1 MNLLQATVRRESE
14 RWCKRDV
21 RPWWAPKC
29 IDSRGTSLALLAAV
43 RKGGKKRWQNLAGC
57 RSTSVPVI
65 KSRDS
70 SARELVCNRKSEG
83 KRSGGKSKM
92 AWRARFA
99 RARWSSSVLL
109 EVVPVPCTGLSSCS
123 KKWTLRYVRPPS
135 RNTASLSRHGST
147 NHLENVFLSLSLPL
161 RKNRTQFPF
170 PLPPRLEFDPRC
182 REANFPPFPHEFSI
196 LLVAALSE
204 VKKSISFSNFSQFS
218 LLLRVSGEQIFRIV
232 LWCAIKTDIIDRMGE

>member
-1 MNLLQATVRRESE
+1 MPLRGHTFQRTLPPPMSSEASDWPGKMKREEFERSFFYARKTYDSYEKFYYFIKNCKDIYIFFFFFLLFPSDTSNENFPILFSWEERRGGGGMNLLQATVRRESE

-92 AWRARFA
+92 AWRAGFA

-123 KKWTLRYVRPPS
+123 KK
-135 RNTASLSRHGST
+135 
-147 NHLENVFLSLSLPL
+147 
-161 RKNRTQFPF
+161 
-170 PLPPRLEFDPRC
+170 
-182 REANFPPFPHEFSI
+182 
-196 LLVAALSE
+196 
-204 VKKSISFSNFSQFS
+204 
-218 LLLRVSGEQIFRIV
+218 
-232 LWCAIKTDIIDRMGE
+232 